1 MNFDEVEKIIEEG
14 KFKKA
19 VSGALL
25 GATLASGAMAQQAKV
40 RTRRPANIDHGIF
53 ELKGA
58 EWEPTELKD
67 TIMQMPEIYTKE
79 DNRLFYGMTLLGL
92 KDDKKSDYL
101 KIQKQYLNKEITREE
116 AVKKLV
122 DGGILNAT
130 RAKGQPSFWDDLKS

>member
-19 VSGALL
+19 VAGALL
-25 GATLASGAMAQQAKV
+25 GATLASGAMAQDAKV
-40 RTRRPANIDHGIF
+40 RTRRPANCDHAAYATNYDNK
-53 ELKGA
+53 LLD
-58 EWEPTELKD
+58 LKD
-67 TIMQMPEIYTKE
+67 TIIKLPETSEKDTALLYQ
-79 DNRLFYGMTLLGL
+79 MTLLGL
-92 KDDKKSDYL
+92 KDKKSDYL
-101 KIQKQYLNKEITREE
+101 KIQSQYLNKEITREE